1 MYIETKNNR
10 SFLGRFECGDDLLSA
25 LTDFCKQNKI
35 KMGVFNLIGAVQKA
49 KMGYYNQEKK
59 EYVDCIDL
67 EKKLEISACMGNI
80 SLKYNEI
87 MVHAHITLS
96 DYEGKT
102 YGGHLRPGTIIFAAE
117 FFIQELSGGQLIR
130 KKDEKTGLPLW
141 NH

>member
-1 MYIETKNNR
+1 MFIETKNIR
-10 SFLGRFECGDDLLSA
+10 SFLGRFESGDDLLSA
-25 LTDFCKQNKI
+25 LTDFCKQNQI

-49 KMGYYNQEKK
+49 KMGYYNQEMK

-80 SLKYNEI
+80 SLKDNEI
-87 MVHAHITLS
+87 IVHAHITLS

-117 FFIQELSGGQLIR
+117 FFIQELSGEQLIR
-130 KKDEKTGLPLW
+130 EKDEKTGLPLW
-141 NH
+141 KQ